1 MEGDSQLDSTNPPS
15 SLGSQT
21 GSQMGSQMGGASR
34 SQFSSTATIGGQT
47 STFDASAV
55 STMSSSEII
64 LGEVKK
70 HKRGFAL
77 AVGLILIAGVAAAIW
92 WKFFS
97 TPRAA
102 PFRNVKITR
111 LTTGGKIGN
120 AAIKGYTSISPD
132 GKT

>member
-1 MEGDSQLDSTNPPS
+1 MGD
-15 SLGSQT
+15 
-21 GSQMGSQMGGASR
+21 ASR
-34 SQFSSTATIGGQT
+34 SQVSTTATIGSQS
-47 STFDASAV
+47 STVDVSAV

-77 AVGLILIAGVAAAIW
+77 AVGLILIAGLAAIIW
-92 WKFFS
+92 WKS
-97 TPRAA
+97 PSAPKAA

-132 GKT
+132 GKYVVFRTTESARQPLGATSVDG